1 MGESG
6 EAAAHCCWFRT
17 THPASS
23 CFSLKHTMHIARVS
37 SSVVGLRKTQPPL
50 RASAVSPASTHVSQG
65 WKLSLPNVRSS
76 SKWQG
81 PAIHSVQ
88 RNVRF
93 GRVVPCGC
101 EPDRSS
107 APCRGRVRRRALV
120 EKLVTVRNYFLLT
133 VHFVTP
139 LASLPWPRRASRVV
153 ARGSRV
159 LGGVVGP
166 SRLARRAFSIESG
179 RSPNQPATA

>member
-1 MGESG
+1 MSVSGHWPGLVHGVQRSG
-6 EAAAHCCWFRT
+6 ELEALECAILLWGTGGARV
-17 THPASS
+17 
-23 CFSLKHTMHIARVS
+23 FSLPEEA
-37 SSVVGLRKTQPPL
+37 LEQ
-50 RASAVSPASTHVSQG
+50 
-65 WKLSLPNVRSS
+65 
-76 SKWQG
+76 
-81 PAIHSVQ
+81 
-88 RNVRF
+88 F
-93 GRVVPCGC
+93 
-101 EPDRSS
+101 
-107 APCRGRVRRRALV
+107 RG
-120 EKLVTVRNYFLLT
+120 RNYFLLT